1 MWLHGLHGYGVRVGP
16 SLQFRG
22 ILIQLKAVSAS
33 GGPSPSLQDRS
44 RSGVYTDPPMLR
56 GT

>member
-44 RSGVYTDPPMLR
+44 RSGVYTDPPMLG